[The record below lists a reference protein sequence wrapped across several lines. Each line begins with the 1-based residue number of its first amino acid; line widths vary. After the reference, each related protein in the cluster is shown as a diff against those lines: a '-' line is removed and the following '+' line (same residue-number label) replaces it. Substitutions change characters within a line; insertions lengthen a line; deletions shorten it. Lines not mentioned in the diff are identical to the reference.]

1 MRNSIGYFSF
11 VFQPVLVITT
21 GRQTT
26 GQGVYTPLDIAS
38 SRLKSKGAAV
48 FVLSIGKDVD
58 SSELNQI
65 ASAPGNIFKVDTFRD
80 LYGQANEAKRGI
92 CILGM
97 AWNKLIKLA

>member
-1 MRNSIGYFSF
+1 M
-11 VFQPVLVITT
+11 
-21 GRQTT
+21 
-26 GQGVYTPLDIAS
+26 
-38 SRLKSKGAAV
+38 

-80 LYGQANEAKRGI
+80 LYGKANEAKRGI

-97 AWNKLIKLA
+97 AWRHTFHL

>member
-1 MRNSIGYFSF
+1 M
-11 VFQPVLVITT
+11 
-21 GRQTT
+21 
-26 GQGVYTPLDIAS
+26 
-38 SRLKSKGAAV
+38 

-80 LYGQANEAKRGI
+80 LYGQANEAKLGI